1 LPLLA
6 CRTCYAVFKTAVT
19 LCRRDGRGR
28 RLAVKSGYRE
38 KLDQFVPEFT
48 LLFQKVVFRWSMFC
62 INRKYFAVDVGGGSI
77 HLVHRVVY
85 DILKASP
92 DSFPGG
98 AEVVRLFG
106 SRYPVSLIQ
115 DACSDIQDLIAAGA
129 LYTPEIATNEIHPK
143 LEQHNG
149 LKALCLHVAHDCNLR
164 CAYCFAGTG
173 DYHSGRRL
181 MSSATAIRALQFL
194 IDHSGER
201 RNIEVDFFGGE
212 PLLNFETIK
221 QAVLYGREAEAKTG
235 KRIHFTVTTNGI
247 LLDEVKQEFINRY
260 IDNVVISIDGRKEVH
275 DAVRSG
281 PGGDESYER
290 IVPQAL
296 NLIRKRGDKEYYI
309 RGTFTAQNLDFSR
322 DVLHLADL
330 GFREISIEPAV
341 GKVGGYTITR
351 EHLPTILAEYERLAG
366 VYLDRLRQ
374 GGPFHFYHFKLN
386 LYEGPCIYK
395 RISAC
400 GTRFEYLAVAPDG
413 EFYPCH
419 QFVGRSEFSL
429 GNLERGLTNSGLME
443 RFRHSN
449 ILTKESCRTCW
460 AKFYCSG
467 GCHANSYFSN
477 GDLGIPD
484 ELTCEMQRKRIECA
498 IMLETVQKLERESA
512 VSA

>member
-1 LPLLA
+1 MVH
-6 CRTCYAVFKTAVT
+6 VFA
-19 LCRRDGRGR
+19 
-28 RLAVKSGYRE
+28 
-38 KLDQFVPEFT
+38 
-48 LLFQKVVFRWSMFC
+48 M
-62 INRKYFAVDVGGGSI
+62 NRQYFAVDVNSGSI

-85 DILKASP
+85 DILKAFP
-92 DSFPGG
+92 DSFPGR
-98 AEVVRLFG
+98 AEVVRHFD
-106 SRYPVSLIQ
+106 SRYPVSLIE
-115 DACSDIQDLIAAGA
+115 DACSDIMELSAADA
-129 LYTPEIATNEIHPK
+129 LYTPEIATDEIRTK
-143 LEQHNG
+143 LERHNG

-164 CAYCFAGTG
+164 CGYCFAGTG

-181 MSSATAIRALQFL
+181 MSSDTAIRALQFL

-221 QAVLYGREAEAKTG
+221 QAVLYGREAETKTG
-235 KRIHFTVTTNGI
+235 KQIHFTVTTNGI
-247 LLDEVKQEFINRY
+247 LLDEAKQEFINRY

-275 DAVRSG
+275 DTVRSG
-281 PGGDESYER
+281 PGGEGSYDR
-290 IVPQAL
+290 IVPDAL

-309 RGTFTAQNLDFSR
+309 RGTFTARNLDFSR

-351 EHLPTILAEYERLAG
+351 EHLPAIFTEYERLAE
-366 VYLDRLRQ
+366 VYLERLMQ
-374 GGPFHFYHFKLN
+374 GRPFHFYHFKLN

-400 GTRFEYLAVAPDG
+400 GAGFEYLAVAPDG
-413 EFYPCH
+413 ELYPCH

-429 GNLERGLTNSGLME
+429 GNLERGLTNPGLME
-443 RFRHSN
+443 RFKHSN
-449 ILTKESCRTCW
+449 ILTKEPCRTCW

-467 GCHANSYFSN
+467 GCHANSYFGN

-498 IMLETVQKLERESA
+498 IMAEAVQKLARDSTISA
-512 VSA
+512 